1 MCFRGKTGRWSSQS
15 RCQICRK
22 RRCTETLHSTGD
34 DDGDHYD
41 GHGDD
46 HSDGDQDGDW
56 DGDGDNGHDDGDNHR
71 AADKDGE
78 DHGDG
83 SNAHHG
89 TTFNKCDSKLH
100 LWPLPMY
107 FTF

>member
-34 DDGDHYD
+34 DDGDHYN

-46 HSDGDQDGDW
+46 HSDGDCDGDQ
-56 DGDGDNGHDDGDNHR
+56 DGDGDNGHDDE
-71 AADKDGE
+71 DGE

-83 SNAHHG
+83 SNDHHG

-100 LWPLPMY
+100 QQPLPMY

>member
-34 DDGDHYD
+34 DDGEHYN
-41 GHGDD
+41 GHGDC
-46 HSDGDQDGDW
+46 
-56 DGDGDNGHDDGDNHR
+56 DGDGDNGHDDE
-71 AADKDGE
+71 DGE

-83 SNAHHG
+83 SNDHHG

-100 LWPLPMY
+100 
-107 FTF
+107 

>member
-1 MCFRGKTGRWSSQS
+1 MCFREKTGRWSSQS

-34 DDGDHYD
+34 DDGDHYN

-46 HSDGDQDGDW
+46 HSDGD
-56 DGDGDNGHDDGDNHR
+56 GDNGHDDE
-71 AADKDGE
+71 DGE

-83 SNAHHG
+83 SNDHHG

-100 LWPLPMY
+100 
-107 FTF
+107 